1 MKITEEITQIVDQ
14 LNFDGL
20 TPAEVKKI
28 VHITLLEFALNH
40 LNQPDKKEL
49 KSFSTSLF
57 GGGSASASTPASTPD
72 HVPVHASGF
81 GLGPVP
87 HSLFGGTSA
96 STPVHASGFGPVHH
110 SLFGGG
116 SVSRPP
122 VFPSVSYHNGFG
134 HQMTTPTTSVPTSA
148 FGPSHHRYPFDSSI
162 TSLSTMREA
171 GFAPAPDSKQT
182 PPTPFVPKVEKPD
195 DPVHVDQEE
204 TSS

>member
-40 LNQPDKKEL
+40 VNQPDEKEL

-57 GGGSASASTPASTPD
+57 GGGSASASASTPASTPD

-81 GLGPVP
+81 GFVP
-87 HSLFGGTSA
+87 HSLFGGGSA
-96 STPVHASGFGPVHH
+96 
-110 SLFGGG
+110 
-116 SVSRPP
+116 SRPP
-122 VFPSVSYHNGFG
+122 ASPSVPYPSAFG
-134 HQMTTPTTSVPTSA
+134 HPMTTPTTSVPTSA
-148 FGPSHHRYPFDSSI
+148 FGPSQHRYPFDSSI
-162 TSLSTMREA
+162 TSLSAMREA
-171 GFAPAPDSKQT
+171 GFGFASTSDSTSDSKQT

-195 DPVHVDQEE
+195 DPARVDQ
-204 TSS
+204 

>member
-20 TPAEVKKI
+20 SPAEIKKI

-40 LNQPDKKEL
+40 PNQSEKKEQQP
-49 KSFSTSLF
+49 FSTSLF
-57 GGGSASASTPASTPD
+57 GGGSVSRPPAST
-72 HVPVHASGF
+72 PVHASGF

-87 HSLFGGTSA
+87 HSLFGGTYASSSVPYPSA
-96 STPVHASGFGPVHH
+96 
-110 SLFGGG
+110 
-116 SVSRPP
+116 
-122 VFPSVSYHNGFG
+122 FG
-134 HQMTTPTTSVPTSA
+134 HPMTTPTSTVPTST

-171 GFAPAPDSKQT
+171 GFGFAPAPDSKQT
-182 PPTPFVPKVEKPD
+182 PPTPFVPKVDKPD
-195 DPVHVDQEE
+195 DPAHVDQEE